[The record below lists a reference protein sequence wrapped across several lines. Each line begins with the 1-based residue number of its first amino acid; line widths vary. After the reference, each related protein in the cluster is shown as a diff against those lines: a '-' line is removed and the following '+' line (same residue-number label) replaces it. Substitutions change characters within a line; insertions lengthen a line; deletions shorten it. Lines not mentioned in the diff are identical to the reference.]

1 MKSFRFYIALLLI
14 LFSVNSIAESGAST
28 DDIHDKRVAQ
38 LDSMRKSA
46 ITVDC
51 YYIPPASQYESGP
64 IEDHSTELINST
76 YSERL
81 KALNR
86 IGSETSD
93 CSIQRNPYDKQD
105 TRYKYCLESNARITA
120 KNAENHAQERAREVA
135 DQTEENTKRANS
147 YSLWLRT
154 RIISKTIP
162 VWSKCPESVE
172 VGYNKYTGIWK
183 ILE

>member
-1 MKSFRFYIALLLI
+1 MRSFRFYIALLLI

-51 YYIPPASQYESGP
+51 SYIPPASQYESGP
-64 IEDHSTELINST
+64 IEDRTSESKLPKYRSESEYTE
-76 YSERL
+76 
-81 KALNR
+81 
-86 IGSETSD
+86 D
-93 CSIQRNPYDKQD
+93 CSISQRINSL
-105 TRYKYCLESNARITA
+105 YKLCLASNARIIA
-120 KNAENHAQERAREVA
+120 RNSEKDAQERADDAQERAKAVA
-135 DQTEENTKRANS
+135 VQTEENTKRVNANR
-147 YSLWLRT
+147 LWLRT
-154 RIISKTIP
+154 RVITKTIP

-172 VGYNKYTGIWK
+172 VGYNKYTDIWK

>member
-1 MKSFRFYIALLLI
+1 MRSFRFYIALLLI

-51 YYIPPASQYESGP
+51 SYIPPASQYESGP
-64 IEDHSTELINST
+64 IEDRTSESKLPKYRSESESEYTE
-76 YSERL
+76 
-81 KALNR
+81 
-86 IGSETSD
+86 D
-93 CSIQRNPYDKQD
+93 CSISQRINSL
-105 TRYKYCLESNARITA
+105 YKLCLASNARIIA
-120 KNAENHAQERAREVA
+120 RNSEKDAQERAKAVA
-135 DQTEENTKRANS
+135 VQTEENTKRVNANR
-147 YSLWLRT
+147 LWLRT
-154 RIISKTIP
+154 RVITKTIL

-172 VGYNKYTGIWK
+172 VGYNKYTNIWK